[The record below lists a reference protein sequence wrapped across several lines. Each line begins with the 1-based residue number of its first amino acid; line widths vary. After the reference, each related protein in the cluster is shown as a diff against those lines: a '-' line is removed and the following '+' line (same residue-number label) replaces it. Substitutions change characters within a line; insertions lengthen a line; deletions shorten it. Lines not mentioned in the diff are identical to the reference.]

1 MFQRRRGGQGNFGV
15 MLLALQLMNFGFDKI
30 PPVTLVA
37 ILSQTAIFLG
47 IGDLTRWFPSSSGV
61 CLSTHF
67 VWRQGQWSR
76 LILGQLFHSTDMHLY
91 FNMVS
96 LLWKGNMLERKFKS
110 VYFAY
115 LLTVFT
121 ILTGIMIVGLNFF
134 LSEVLDDRTY
144 ELQCAVGFSGVVF
157 ALKVL
162 TTHYSPPGLHY
173 ALGFIPIPS
182 KYIYWAELGLIQLM
196 VPNASFTG
204 HLAGILVGLL
214 YVKGPLKT
222 VMDSFM
228 PAEPSYTYNAGRTGY
243 RRTYT
248 QNGYTTGGA
257 RAPYREPS
265 APYQE
270 NYANNHNSE
279 DSRYNDY
286 TGGLSEEEQIRR
298 ATEESRRQM
307 GPDPPGNRLY
317 PDIDEIRRR
326 RADRYQ

>member
-30 PPVTLVA
+30 PPVTLVT
-37 ILSQTAIFLG
+37 ILSQVAIFLG
-47 IGDLTRWFPSSSGV
+47 IGDLTRWFPSSLDV
-61 CLSTHF
+61 CVSTHL
-67 VWRQGQWSR
+67 VWRQGQWNR
-76 LILGQLFHSTDMHLY
+76 LILGQLFHATDMHLY

-115 LLTVFT
+115 LLAVFT
-121 ILTGIMIVGLNFF
+121 VLTGLTLVGLNFIM
-134 LSEVLDDRTY
+134 SEVFGDRSY
-144 ELQCAVGFSGVVF
+144 ELQCAVGFSGVTF

-162 TTHYSPPGLHY
+162 TTHYSPRGMHY
-173 ALGFIPIPS
+173 ALGFIPVPS

-214 YVKGPLKT
+214 YIKGPLKA

-228 PAEPSYTYNAGRTGY
+228 PAEPSYTYQTGRTGY
-243 RRTYT
+243 RQTYT

-257 RAPYREPS
+257 SAPYREDI
-265 APYQE
+265 YKD
-270 NYANNHNSE
+270 
-279 DSRYNDY
+279 DSRYNEY
-286 TGGLSEEEQIRR
+286 TGGLSEEEQIRL
-298 ATEESRRQM
+298 ATEESRRQS
-307 GPDPPGNRLY
+307 GTRDTGGRLY
-317 PDIDEIRRR
+317 PDLDEIRRR
-326 RADRYQ
+326 RADRYT